1 MEYYLLTCC
10 AWALHLLSLT
20 LHISKTP
27 RLPLLLK
34 EKDCRPRKEKNSGR
48 AWFESELGPVG
59 AERMLDSA
67 GSREVEGTAGRQSW
81 QRRRW
86 LNTREDKRW
95 ISGKLLGSSTDSSWD
110 RWRGI
115 WRELVLISGDKRQGT
130 WQAICQD
137 LWLPLLGVGTF

>member
-1 MEYYLLTCC
+1 MPFS
-10 AWALHLLSLT
+10 SL
-20 LHISKTP
+20 KTP

-81 QRRRW
+81 QTLPSLVSVAVSLAARVA
-86 LNTREDKRW
+86 LV
-95 ISGKLLGSSTDSSWD
+95 SS
-110 RWRGI
+110 
-115 WRELVLISGDKRQGT
+115 
-130 WQAICQD
+130 
-137 LWLPLLGVGTF
+137 